1 MDRVSNALQGAPIV
15 MWLAMLS
22 CVAPCVAQ
30 TSPDAEDAATRKAAL
45 TLATAV
51 CGRCHGAE
59 GRSADPAVP
68 VIAAQQQS
76 YIEVQLKA
84 FRAQRR
90 QDSGAH
96 EDMRRIASAW
106 LMNDQIITGIA
117 SYFSSQTPAR
127 VKPGDPALVATGKQL
142 YENVNPERGVP
153 ACADCHGV
161 DAEGLSVIPRLAS
174 QHALYLVGQM
184 QRLRASLRD
193 SRIMHG
199 VVQDVSDNEI
209 VAVATYLQSK

>member
-1 MDRVSNALQGAPIV
+1 MDRVRNALQGAPIV
-15 MWLAMLS
+15 LWLTMLS
-22 CVAPCVAQ
+22 CVAPCLAQ
-30 TSPDAEDAATRKAAL
+30 TSPDAATRKAAL

-59 GRSADPAVP
+59 GRSEDPAVP
-68 VIAAQQQS
+68 VIAGQQQH

-90 QDSGAH
+90 RDSGAH
-96 EDMRRIASAW
+96 DDMQRIASAW
-106 LMNDQIITGIA
+106 LMNDHIITGIA
-117 SYFSSQTPAR
+117 SYFSSQAPAPGR
-127 VKPGDPALVATGKQL
+127 PGDPALVATGKLL
-142 YENVNPERGVP
+142 YENVNPDRGIP
-153 ACADCHGV
+153 TCADCHGA
-161 DAEGLSVIPRLAS
+161 DAEGLSVFPRLAG
-174 QHALYLVGQM
+174 QHAQYLVRQM

-199 VVQDVSDNEI
+199 VVKDVSDNEI